1 MLQVSDAAVEALRE
15 MTAGAGLRLRGH
27 EVDGEVEVEL
37 GTADAPIADDQVVEQ
52 GGVRVFLDPV
62 AAAALEDQVLDVE
75 PHGDHVHFTFNPQR
89 RDSTP

>member
-15 MTAGAGLRLRGH
+15 MAGGAGLRLTGH
-27 EVDGEVEVEL
+27 EVDGDVEL
-37 GTADAPIADDQVVEQ
+37 ELEAADEPIADDQVVEQ

-89 RDSTP
+89 AD